1 MRKTNTVLAVILALL
16 VGAGVYY
23 LFGTHMRVDAGLTRD
38 GDSVVCDLTLAN
50 GSLFPYEYLEFI
62 AKPDQSA
69 IIGTEGAGENIAV
82 LSDKAAQVTLNL
94 PEGTSC
100 TLEIGYY
107 VLGMRRTVEF
117 TVP

>member
-23 LFGTHMRVDAGLTRD
+23 LFGTHMGVSAQLARD
-38 GDSVVCDLTLAN
+38 GDNLTCALTLSN

-62 AKPDQSA
+62 ASPDSSVVTA
-69 IIGTEGAGENIAV
+69 TEGAGEDVPI
-82 LSDKAAQVTLNL
+82 LSEKNATVTLNL
-94 PEGTSC
+94 PEGQTC

-107 VLGMRRTVEF
+107 VLGMRRTAVL